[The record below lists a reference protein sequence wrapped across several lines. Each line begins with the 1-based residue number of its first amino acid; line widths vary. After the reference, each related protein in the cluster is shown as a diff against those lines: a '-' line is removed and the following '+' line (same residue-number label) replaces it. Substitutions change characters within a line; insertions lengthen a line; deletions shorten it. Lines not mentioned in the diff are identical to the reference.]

1 MAEFEN
7 YVTRKY
13 IKKVFGVSERTIVR
27 WLANDCPCIRI
38 GRNGTGDPRFR
49 ISDVDAWLETRAE
62 VAKR

>member
-13 IKKVFGVSERTIVR
+13 LKKVFGVSERTIVR
-27 WLANDCPCIRI
+27 WLANGCPCIRI

-49 ISDVDAWLETRAE
+49 ISDVENWIEIKAE